1 LEPGAV
7 VYLAP
12 LNTVLGLVLA
22 TLVDLNLAITY
33 LAWRRPTACGLG
45 ASPAA
50 AVAGLPALLSGAACC
65 GPILLLIVGVQA
77 TGLLLTAFEL
87 LVPVATLLLVGS
99 LLLVGRQVDPT
110 LL

>member
-22 TLVDLNLAITY
+22 TLVGLNLAITY
-33 LAWRRPTACGLG
+33 LAWRQPAACGLG
-45 ASPAA
+45 ASSAA